1 MSPYKVAAF
10 SVAVAVVMVRP
21 MPAPSQDTITI
32 ETRLVL
38 IDVIVRDDD
47 GPVPGLGVDDFALFD
62 NGRPRR
68 IAVFDEIRD
77 DDPAAREL
85 PAGIV
90 SNRLDSQGR
99 EPAAA
104 TVILIDR
111 INTDLDGQT
120 YVLQEFNEFLE
131 SWPGRGRLAVYEL
144 RRELSVLH
152 DYDSPLERLVAR
164 AAELAPE
171 DALELRSADGIGG
184 FESSEGN
191 AGLDRQLAEFLG
203 GRNENLAGRGFA
215 GGVDRIGLSETAR
228 GGFEQFSR
236 AQRGNAAAQLN
247 ARAVSTATALET
259 IAYQLAGLRGRKNLV
274 WLSGRFPFTFN
285 PYRRTDLAEEVV
297 PTTLALIERAG
308 LALMAANI
316 AVYPVNAGG
325 GAASANSD
333 RGAMQ
338 DVADRT
344 GGRIAYDTNDIA
356 GAIDDAVEDARVSY
370 RLGFYPDGDGG
381 DDGFHEIRIDV
392 FHPDARVRH
401 RAGYYGFDLDVSE
414 RLARSVPTVDL
425 LRSPLDATAV
435 GLTARAVPGAD
446 PGAFNLALLVALDD
460 LNLVSTD
467 GLWLGAIDVAMY
479 FDPGEGR
486 EVSVLP
492 IEQFPIRLN
501 DEQLELARQTGFIVQ
516 KNLHTGSET
525 GRLRIVVQD
534 MTTGSA
540 GSIWVPV
547 GN

>member
-1 MSPYKVAAF
+1 MLLPPPATAA
-10 SVAVAVVMVRP
+10 P
-21 MPAPSQDTITI
+21 WQETITV
-32 ETRLVL
+32 ETRLVQ
-38 IDVIVRDDD
+38 IDVIVRDGD

-62 NGRPRR
+62 DGRPQR
-68 IAVFDEIRD
+68 IVVFDEIREGD
-77 DDPAAREL
+77 GAAREL

-90 SNRLDSQGR
+90 SNRLDGEGR

-120 YVLQEFNEFLE
+120 YMLQEFNEFLE

-152 DYDSPLERLVAR
+152 DYDSPVESLIER
-164 AAELAPE
+164 AADLVPE

-228 GGFEQFSR
+228 GGFEQLSR

-247 ARAVSTATALET
+247 ARAVSTAAALET

-274 WLSGRFPFTFN
+274 WLSGRFPFTFD

-338 DVADRT
+338 EVADRT
-344 GGRIAYDTNDIA
+344 GGRIAFDTNDIA

-370 RLGFYPDGDGG
+370 TLGFYPDGPGG
-381 DDGFHEIRIDV
+381 DDAFHEVRIDV
-392 FHPDARVRH
+392 FHADARVRH
-401 RAGYYGFDLDVSE
+401 RGGYYGFDLDVSE
-414 RLARSVPTVDL
+414 RLARSVPMVDL

-460 LNLVSTD
+460 LNLEQRD

-516 KNLHTGSET
+516 KNLETDSET

-540 GSIWVPV
+540 GSIWAPV